1 MRKKLGLREGREE
14 DKELFTTLFT
24 AMQGQVDFTN
34 FFRALCT
41 FDEAD
46 ENQFLRDTFVE
57 RIRFDQWS
65 NNYSQRLISESSQ
78 KMDRQAN
85 MRLVN
90 PKYVLRNYLV
100 QTAIVKAEK
109 KDYSEVDKLLR
120 LLTSPFEEQPGME
133 SYAQEPPDWAKT
145 LELSCSS

>member
-1 MRKKLGLREGREE
+1 
-14 DKELFTTLFT
+14 
-24 AMQGQVDFTN
+24 
-34 FFRALCT
+34 
-41 FDEAD
+41 
-46 ENQFLRDTFVE
+46 
-57 RIRFDQWS
+57 
-65 NNYSQRLISESSQ
+65 
-78 KMDRQAN
+78 

-90 PKYVLRNYLV
+90 PKYVLRNYMV